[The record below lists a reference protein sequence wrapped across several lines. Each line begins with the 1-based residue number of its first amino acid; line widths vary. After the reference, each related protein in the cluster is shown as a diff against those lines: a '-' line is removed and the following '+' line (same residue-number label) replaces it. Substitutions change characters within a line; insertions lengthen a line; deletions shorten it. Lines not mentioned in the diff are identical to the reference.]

1 MGNVLPF
8 SRTRML
14 SRGND
19 AAEALPA
26 GHTAQ
31 VLLFLGVRYER
42 HQDIEPLNAVPGSL
56 DGDDNSSNR
65 RRKSRRRA

>member
-1 MGNVLPF
+1 MVNVLPF
-8 SRTRML
+8 SRTRTS
-14 SRGND
+14 SRGNE

-31 VLLFLGVRYER
+31 VFLFLGVRYER
-42 HQDIEPLNAVPGSL
+42 HEDIQPLKAEPDFL
-56 DGDDNSSNR
+56 DGDNNSSNR